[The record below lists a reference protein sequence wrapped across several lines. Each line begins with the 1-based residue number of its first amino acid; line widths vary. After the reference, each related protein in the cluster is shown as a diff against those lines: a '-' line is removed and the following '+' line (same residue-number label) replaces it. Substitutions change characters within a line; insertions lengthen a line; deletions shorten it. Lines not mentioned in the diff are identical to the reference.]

1 MRTLTALCALALPL
15 AAQPSL
21 RLVIDEDF
29 RSGRANGVR
38 LQDPGEWTGEGWKVT
53 SERTQLRYDLGK
65 HYARGVVEAVL
76 RGPLRIEGEDV
87 KRNVVALWNE
97 EAGADGNRLTQS
109 FFQLRL
115 QGGGM
120 MLRLTNRAGGRSFE
134 GQTAPLSWDSA
145 RWYTVRG
152 EWNSAGGVNRL
163 WRDGELLKAGEF
175 NAAFPGFRW
184 VFIGKDNYQ
193 RFHSIPGAVYRS
205 LKVWV
210 EE

>member
-145 RWYTVRG
+145 RWCTVRG

-193 RFHSIPGAVYRS
+193 RFHSNPGAVYRS